1 MNVFGHLLIAGGNL
15 RSSEIYKEFI
25 NLAGGK
31 SASIAIVPT
40 ASYEAESTLLKLTDI
55 FIQCDVERHKIIPI
69 RIDPDKDDVEWKKS
83 GDDFSSLD
91 FLNEVK
97 GVWFTGGDQVKII
110 RGFLKDDGYD
120 TKILKKIRE
129 ILASG
134 GVIGGCS
141 AGAAIMSEVMI
152 GGGTSL
158 GALSLPHY
166 HDYKKY
172 RKNPKLEEDG
182 ALLIMKGLGFFKCGV
197 VDQHFD
203 SRNRIGRLIETLFS
217 EKINKGFGISEN
229 TALIYDFESN
239 SISTIGTGGAALLDV
254 SGASRIKIGDYS
266 KITNVKIN
274 YLNDNI
280 TYNVK
285 ENKFSISKKDE
296 MSDNEAGVFEN
307 YISSVI
313 ANLNFDINIPAVED
327 KKKDFTDIYLTGD
340 EDMEYSFR
348 VYKKQG
354 FCNTGSLSN
363 DLFNAVMDI
372 IPVISNA
379 DAFNA
384 AE

>member
-1 MNVFGHLLIAGGNL
+1 MNLLGHLLIAGGNL
-15 RSSEIYKEFI
+15 RNSDIYKEFI
-25 NLAGGK
+25 KLAGGK

-40 ASYEAESTLLKLTDI
+40 ASCETESTLLKLTDI
-55 FIQCDVERHKIIPI
+55 FSQCGIIRRKIIPI
-69 RIDPDKDDVEWKKS
+69 KVDPDKNNDEWKKS
-83 GDDFSSLD
+83 GDNYTSLD

-110 RGFLKDDGYD
+110 RGFLKDDGCD
-120 TKILKKIRE
+120 TNILKKIRE

-141 AGAAIMSEVMI
+141 AGAAVMSDVMI
-152 GGGTSL
+152 GGGTSF

-182 ALLIMKGLGFFKCGV
+182 ALLIMKGLGFFKYGV

-217 EKINKGFGISEN
+217 EKINRGFGISEN
-229 TALIYDFESN
+229 TALIYNFENN
-239 SISTIGTGGAALLDV
+239 SISIIGTGGTAILDISDAV
-254 SGASRIKIGDYS
+254 RIKIGDYS
-266 KITNVKIN
+266 KISNIKISC
-274 YLNDNI
+274 LNGNN
-280 TYNVK
+280 TYNVN
-285 ENKFSISKKDE
+285 ENSLSIKDK
-296 MSDNEAGVFEN
+296 MSDTGDSIFEN

-313 ANLNFDINIPAVED
+313 ANLNFDINISSVEV
-327 KKKDFTDIYLTGD
+327 KKNDFMDTYLTGD
-340 EDMEYSFR
+340 EDMEYAFR

-354 FCNTGSLSN
+354 PYNNGRLTN
-363 DLFNAVMDI
+363 KLFNAVMDI
-372 IPVISNA
+372 VPVISKDDNL
-379 DAFNA
+379 NA